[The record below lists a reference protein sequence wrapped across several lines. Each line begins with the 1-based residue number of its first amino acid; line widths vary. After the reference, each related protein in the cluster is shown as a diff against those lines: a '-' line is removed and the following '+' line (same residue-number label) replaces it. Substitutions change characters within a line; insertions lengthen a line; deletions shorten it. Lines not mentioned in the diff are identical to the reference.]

1 MSDEENNEAPAR
13 ADYPSP
19 LRSLITE
26 LHEVYQE
33 LRIVGFPRQTADSI
47 VANILFDAMLSRP
60 LDENDYDDYDDDDD
74 DDNDKEDNN
83 DIGV

>member
-1 MSDEENNEAPAR
+1 MSDEEKDSDTPAQ
-13 ADYPSP
+13 AEYPSP

-33 LRIVGFPRQTADSI
+33 LRSVGFHRRTADSI

-60 LDENDYDDYDDDDD
+60 LNEDEYGGYDDDG
-74 DDNDKEDNN
+74 DNDEQDSN

>member
-1 MSDEENNEAPAR
+1 MSDEENSEAPAR
-13 ADYPSP
+13 AEYPSP

-33 LRIVGFPRQTADSI
+33 LRIVGFSRQTADSI

-60 LDENDYDDYDDDDD
+60 LDENDDDYDDDDE
-74 DDNDKEDNN
+74 DNDKEDNN